1 MQTVINV
8 VMNGGLRASPPQAH
22 LHVNY
27 HQRPGKQVINSLISS
42 WIIFTRNHVH
52 FDTRVGKRLMMPGRA
67 APPAGVCM
75 LGYTGCP
82 PCHGLGHLDDRE

>member
-42 WIIFTRNHVH
+42 RIIFTRNRVH
-52 FDTRVGKRLMMPGRA
+52 FDMRASMRLMTLGRA
-67 APPAGVCM
+67 APTAGAGGVSS
-75 LGYTGCP
+75 LP
-82 PCHGLGHLDDRE
+82 WPW